1 MSNEE
6 FEFSISNKLKKMYRL
21 NIELA
26 CFAAGFVPKHILL
39 DRTRNIHSYL
49 LFLRTENQQIIT
61 SICDTEHLKDG
72 LLNVLRVQYS
82 QLDRPLFLIIQDND
96 KSLKLIEGNYVR
108 EKLLETPNE
117 DIEALLLSQAENFND
132 VVYRIKKEL

>member
-6 FEFSISNKLKKMYRL
+6 FDFYISKRLKSTYRL
-21 NIELA
+21 NVELA
-26 CFAAGFVPKHILL
+26 CFASGFVPKHILL

-49 LFLRTENQQIIT
+49 LFLRNENQHIVT

-72 LLNVLRVQYS
+72 LINVLRTQYS
-82 QLDRPLFLIIQDND
+82 QLDRPLFLIIQDFDN
-96 KSLKLIEGNYVR
+96 SLKVIEGNYIR

-117 DIEALLLSQAENFND
+117 NIENFLLSNAENFND
-132 VVYRIKKEL
+132 IIFSIKKEL

>member
-6 FEFSISNKLKKMYRL
+6 FEISISNKLKQKYKL

-26 CFAAGFVPKHILL
+26 CFAMGFVPKYILL

-49 LFLRTENQQIIT
+49 MFFRTENQQIT
-61 SICDTEHLKDG
+61 SSICENANLKDR
-72 LLNVLRVQYS
+72 LINVLRTQYS
-82 QLDRPLFLIIQDND
+82 QLDRPLFLIIQNND
-96 KSLKLIEGNYVR
+96 KTLKIIEGNYVR

-117 DIEALLLSQAENFND
+117 NIENFLLSQADNFND
-132 VVYRIKKEL
+132 IIFSIKKEL